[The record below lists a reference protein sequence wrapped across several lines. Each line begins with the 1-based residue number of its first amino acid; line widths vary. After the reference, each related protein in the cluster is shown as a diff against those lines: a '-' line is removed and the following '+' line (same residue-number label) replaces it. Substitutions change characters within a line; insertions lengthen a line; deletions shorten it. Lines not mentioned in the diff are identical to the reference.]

1 MSGSEA
7 MDEMERAGT
16 RAVRR
21 ALRARR
27 EGITNAGSGQERSQ
41 DAGVGSRVSGFG
53 LVGGRDLCQGWGGV
67 RCRARVSGGSGG
79 FCECARDSLLTIS

>member
-41 DAGVGSRVSGFG
+41 DAGV
-53 LVGGRDLCQGWGGV
+53 
-67 RCRARVSGGSGG
+67 RCRG
-79 FCECARDSLLTIS
+79 